1 MVPSLPLSPSQLKE
15 GDSGHG
21 GYARAFAFFSEAHLT
36 SSVEIVW
43 LGAPACF
50 KMAVTAAPQLAA
62 TGSTGCMVRLGA
74 ALRTLWKRSISADPT
89 VRPWPWSH
97 AGPN

>member
-1 MVPSLPLSPSQLKE
+1 MPSLPLSPSQLKE

-43 LGAPACF
+43 LGAPARS
-50 KMAVTAAPQLAA
+50 KWPPWRDHSWPPRAPRAACRGLGLLSALC
-62 TGSTGCMVRLGA
+62 GSGP
-74 ALRTLWKRSISADPT
+74 SAQIP
-89 VRPWPWSH
+89 P
-97 AGPN
+97 